1 MSHTPQSSSEG
12 GWCWHRWCGRAP
24 LPRRSTRGLVS
35 VRANIS
41 YRGAW
46 WGRPAVQT
54 PSWPASPPCSHQKE
68 WNNAI
73 CSYMD
78 GPRDRHTKWSK
89 SEILRQMLHDNT
101 YIWNL
106 SSHCKHL
113 LFFLLPLSFINSSP
127 NYLLD
132 VFISPHYHWILC
144 SFKPP
149 TFPPDLLYQ

>member
-1 MSHTPQSSSEG
+1 MVYIYNEI
-12 GWCWHRWCGRAP
+12 
-24 LPRRSTRGLVS
+24 LL
-35 VRANIS
+35 
-41 YRGAW
+41 
-46 WGRPAVQT
+46 
-54 PSWPASPPCSHQKE
+54 SHQKE

-149 TFPPDLLYQ
+149 TFPPDLLYQWSPMGFPLFTCLNHVLFYPSDYQGNFYKSTTTSYHFFHL